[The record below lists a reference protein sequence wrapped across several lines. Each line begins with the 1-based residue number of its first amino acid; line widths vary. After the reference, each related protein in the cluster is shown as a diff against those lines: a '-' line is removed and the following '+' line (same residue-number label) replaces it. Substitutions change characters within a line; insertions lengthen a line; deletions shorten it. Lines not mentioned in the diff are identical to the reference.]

1 MSVKKYTDI
10 DYLYL
15 TAMLRARQPNMLSGE
30 MLEQMLDSGSFR
42 ECTRIL
48 SEAGWPDMSEA
59 DSKTIDRLME
69 KRRSDIFE
77 ELAKLVP
84 QKHVLDLFRIR
95 YDYHNAKCV
104 IKAEAADT
112 DAAGLLSDASR
123 VDKEVLVKSFLEDDF
138 RSVPTVLGTAMRE
151 AKSVLAR
158 TGNPQLADILLDKA
172 FYEEMTQA
180 AAAIDSPYITSYVR
194 LMTDVANLRTAVR
207 CARMKKDSAFV
218 ESALIPGGSVRPE
231 RIVQALASGE
241 GLTSV
246 FDSSVIRE
254 AAALGAEAVKG
265 GHMTA
270 FELECDNAV
279 NRYARDAKLHGFG
292 PEAAV
297 GYLAA
302 EENNITAVRMV
313 LSGLLAGISTQ
324 TLKERLRESYV

>member
-1 MSVKKYTDI
+1 MSAKKYTDI

-48 SEAGWPDMSEA
+48 TEAGWPDMTEA
-59 DSKTIDRLME
+59 DSRTIDSLME
-69 KRRSDIFE
+69 KRRSDIFG

-84 QKHVLDLFRIR
+84 QKQVLDLFRIR
-95 YDYHNAKCV
+95 YDYHNAKCL
-104 IKAEAADT
+104 IKGEAAGT
-112 DAAGLLSDASR
+112 DAAALLSEAGR
-123 VDKEVLVKSFLEDDF
+123 VDKERLVKSFLEDDF
-138 RSVPTVLGTAMRE
+138 RSVPAVLGTAMRE

-172 FYEEMTQA
+172 FYGETAEA
-180 AAAIDSPYITSYVR
+180 AAAINSPYITGYVR

-218 ESALIPGGSVRPE
+218 ESALLPGGSVRPD
-231 RIVQALASGE
+231 RVLQALASGE
-241 GLTSV
+241 GLTGV
-246 FDSSVIRE
+246 FDSPALKE
-254 AAALGAEAVKG
+254 AAALGAEAVRG
-265 GHMTA
+265 GRMTA

-279 NRYARDAKLHGFG
+279 NRYARDARLHGFG

-313 LSGLLAGISTQ
+313 LTGLLAGISTE

>member
-1 MSVKKYTDI
+1 MSAKYSDI

-42 ECTRIL
+42 ECARIL
-48 SEAGWPDMSEA
+48 AETGWPDMSEA

-77 ELAKLVP
+77 ELARLVP
-84 QKHVLDLFRIR
+84 QKQVLDLFRIR

-104 IKAEAADT
+104 IKGEAADT
-112 DAAGLLSDASR
+112 DSAGLLSAAGR
-123 VDKEVLVKSFLEDDF
+123 VDKELLVKSFLEDDF
-138 RSVPTVLGTAMRE
+138 RSVPAALGTAMRE

-172 FYEEMTQA
+172 FFGEMTQTA
-180 AAAIDSPYITSYVR
+180 AQIGSPYITGYVH

-207 CARMKKDSAFV
+207 CARMNKDSAFI
-218 ESALIPGGSVRPE
+218 ENALIPGGSVRPE
-231 RIVQALASGE
+231 RILQAFASGE
-241 GLTSV
+241 GLSGV
-246 FDSSVIRE
+246 FDSPVLRE
-254 AAALGAEAVKG
+254 AAALGAEAARG
-265 GHMTA
+265 GRMTA

-313 LSGLLAGISTQ
+313 LTGLLAGISTG